1 MDPVWISCTLPMDV
15 AFGEYDAVVI
25 VTNHRAIDYERLLRE
40 SKLVVDTRDALRS
53 VPGDKSKVVRL

>member
-1 MDPVWISCTLPMDV
+1 MGVD
-15 AFGEYDAVVI
+15 
-25 VTNHRAIDYERLLRE
+25 HRESVCAAYTHERLLRE

>member
-1 MDPVWISCTLPMDV
+1 MKPARQS
-15 AFGEYDAVVI
+15 AV
-25 VTNHRAIDYERLLRE
+25 RPRRRFKPQAWAGAPLYERLLRE